1 MAFNSCDKTKMLKLE
16 HFAWDKN
23 DFSSRFKG
31 CQSPEA
37 FIQIF
42 NEATCDDT
50 AESTCTVT
58 DSTSPPSKRQKIT
71 PLIPASHSARELET
85 EKHDEFDIKTMDK
98 AIHAYFQGNYEYID
112 LHV

>member
-1 MAFNSCDKTKMLKLE
+1 MLKLE

-23 DFSSRFKG
+23 DFSTRFKG

-42 NEATCDDT
+42 NNANATYDDNV
-50 AESTCTVT
+50 ESADTVT
-58 DSTSPPSKRQKIT
+58 DDTSPPAKRQKIT

-85 EKHDEFDIKTMDK
+85 KEQDEFDIKTMDK
-98 AIHAYFQGNYEYID
+98 AIHAYFQGSY
-112 LHV
+112 LL